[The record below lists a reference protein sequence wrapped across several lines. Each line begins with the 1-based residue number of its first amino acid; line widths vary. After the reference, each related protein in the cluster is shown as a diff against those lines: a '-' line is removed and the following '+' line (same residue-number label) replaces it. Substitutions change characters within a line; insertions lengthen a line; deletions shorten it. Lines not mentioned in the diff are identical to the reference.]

1 MTKKF
6 VINNYLLKKII
17 NILKNQKSI
26 DETLNLLKLLANN
39 YGFLFFENKNNNILF
54 TNNFTPLINFYIDD
68 DELVKY
74 SLLDNVLI
82 VE

>member
-6 VINNYLLKKII
+6 VINNYLLKKFI

-26 DETLNLLKLLANN
+26 DEALNLLKLLANN
-39 YGFLFFENKNNNILF
+39 YGFLFFENKNNNILS
-54 TNNFTPLINFYIDD
+54 TYNFTPLINFYIDD

>member
-1 MTKKF
+1 MNSKF
-6 VINNYLLKKII
+6 VINSYLLKKFI

-26 DETLNLLKLLANN
+26 DETLNLLKLLANQ
-39 YGFLFFENKNNNILF
+39 YGFYFSESGNNNFLC
-54 TNNFTPLINFYIDD
+54 TVDCMPLINFYIDD